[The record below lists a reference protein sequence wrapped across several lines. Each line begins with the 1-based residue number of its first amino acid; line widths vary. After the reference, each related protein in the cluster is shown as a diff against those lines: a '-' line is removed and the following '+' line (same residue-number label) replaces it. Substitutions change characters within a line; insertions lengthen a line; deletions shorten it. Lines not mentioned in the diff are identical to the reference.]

1 MAKHNA
7 IIGKLTRKGV
17 FGIDMDKNN
26 YTIQT
31 GTNDKMYFFTSV
43 GRHGNISK
51 SVVFAQ
57 TDVDYY
63 EIILGD
69 YDALN
74 KHLDTHT
81 ISNNGDIALVLIT
94 VAQIMALFFQ
104 KYPQAHLVIEAN
116 TPLKHRL
123 YKRIIDNNLAY
134 IETKYAVWGVLDM
147 ITQEPYQ
154 KEGEYRAFVF
164 ELKP

>member
-1 MAKHNA
+1 LAKHNA
-7 IIGKLTRKGV
+7 IIGKLTHKGV

-31 GTNDKMYFFTSV
+31 G
-43 GRHGNISK
+43 RLGNIPK
-51 SVVFAQ
+51 AVVFAQ

-81 ISNNGDIALVLIT
+81 VSNNGDIALVLIT
-94 VAQIMALFFQ
+94 VAQIIALFFQ

-116 TPLKHRL
+116 TPLKHKL

-134 IETKYAVWGVLDM
+134 IETKYVVWGVLDM
-147 ITQEPYQ
+147 IIQEPYQ